1 MIAKI
6 LILATVAV
14 ANARHVVVET
24 EGASTTSD
32 LCPAQGH
39 HLLPHEWD
47 CTKFYYCEYGQK
59 WVTPRDCAPGTEFS
73 YEIQTCTH
81 PVAANCQLSGV
92 PPTSEESE
100 ESAETEAPTEVPST
114 EAATLGPVITT
125 EAPTEVPSTEAATL
139 GPVITT
145 EAPTEV
151 PSTEAATLGPV
162 ITTEAPTE
170 VPSTEAATL
179 GPVITTEAPTEVPS
193 TEAATLGPVI
203 TTEAPTEVPSTEA
216 ATLGPVIT
224 TEAPTEVPSTEA
236 ATLGP
241 VITTEAATEVPSTE
255 AATLG
260 PVMTTEAPTEVPS
273 TEAATLGPVMTTEAP
288 TEVPST
294 EAATLGPVIT
304 TEASTEVPST
314 EAATLGPVMTTEA
327 PTEIP
332 STEAAT
338 LGPVITTEAPT
349 EIPSTEAATLSPAIT
364 TEAATEATTEA
375 ATEAPEVELLPNG
388 CPVDFDIHQLLPHE
402 TRCDQFYYCVFGEKV
417 VRDCP
422 PNTAFNPALQV
433 CDHPE
438 NVDCVNASGSSDE
451 ASGSSETSE
460 EAPESSETSGEDLEG
475 SGEVDIGV
483 EEFLPNGC
491 PADFDVHKLLPH
503 DYECAKFYYC
513 VFGEKVER
521 DCAPGT
527 YFSPALQ
534 VCDFPENVVCVGKAG
549 SSIEASSEEKSAS
562 EEVGPTLPNGC
573 PADFDV
579 HQLLP
584 HESDCAKFYY
594 CVFGE
599 KVERDCAPGTH
610 FSPTLQVCVWPEDA
624 GCANAGSNENESTG
638 SAENGNS
645 QENSDENGN
654 SEETNNSSEEVTTTT
669 TAAPETDPTTP
680 ATNSTT
686 PAPITLPT
694 EAPEIELLP
703 NGCPADFDVHQL
715 LPHESDCAKFYYCVF
730 GEKVERDCAPGTHF
744 SPTLQVCVWPEDAGC
759 ANAGSNENE
768 STGSAENGNSQE
780 NSDENGNSEETDNS
794 SEEVTTTTT
803 AAPETDPTTPAT
815 DSTTPA
821 PITLPTE
828 APEIE
833 LLPNGCPADFD
844 VHQLLP
850 HESDCAKFYYCVFG
864 EKVERDC
871 APGTHFSPTLQVCV
885 WPEDAGCANAGSNEN
900 ESTGSA
906 ENGNSQEN
914 GDENGNSEE
923 TDNSSEEV
931 TTTTTAAPE
940 TDPITPATDPTTP
953 ATNSTT
959 PAPITLPTEAP
970 EIELLPNGCPAD
982 FDVHQLLPHESDCAK
997 FYYCV
1002 FGEKVERDC
1011 APGTHFSPTLQVCVW
1026 PEDAGCANAG
1036 SNENE
1041 STGSAENGNSQENSD
1056 ENGNSEETDNSSE
1069 EVTTTTTAA
1078 PETDPTTPATDS
1090 TTPAPITLPTEAPE
1104 IELLP
1109 NGCPA
1114 DFDVHQL
1121 LPHESDCAKF
1131 YYCVFGEK
1139 VERDCAPGTHF
1150 SPTLQVCVWPEDAG
1164 CANAGSNENES
1175 TGSAENGNSQEN
1187 SDENGNSEETD
1198 NSSEEVTTTTT
1209 AAPETDP
1216 TTPATD
1222 STTPA
1227 PITLPTEA
1235 PEIELLPNGCP
1246 ADFDVHQ
1253 LLPHESDC
1261 AKFYYCV
1268 FGEKVERECAPGT
1281 HFSPTLQVC
1290 VWPEDAG
1297 CANAGSNE
1305 NESTGS
1311 AENGNSQENSDENG
1325 NSEETDNS
1333 SEEVTTTTTA
1343 APETDPT
1350 TPATDPTTPAT
1361 NSTTPAPI
1369 TLPTEAPEIEL
1380 LPNGCPADFDVH
1392 QLLPH
1397 ESDCA
1402 KFYYCVFGEKVER
1415 DCAPGTHFNPTLQV
1429 CDRPENAGCA
1439 NIGGGEG
1446 SGDSAENGSQDAS
1459 NENNNQE
1466 SGANES
1472 AESGSQQ
1479 ESDKCKTACNV
1490 GAWAHEHDCD
1500 KFWRC
1505 DGENA
1510 VLGTCAEGLHF
1521 NVQTQT
1527 CDFICNAGCVRDDV
1541 QSTAEKEG
1549 LKLFLPWNKVD
1560 KTIRK
1565 LYLGQ

>member
-1 MIAKI
+1 MIGKI

-14 ANARHVVVET
+14 ANARYVIEEV

-73 YEIQTCTH
+73 YEIQTCVH
-81 PVAANCQLSGV
+81 PDNANCQLPRV
-92 PPTSEESE
+92 PPSSEESE

-114 EAATLGPVITT
+114 EAATV
-125 EAPTEVPSTEAATL
+125 
-139 GPVITT
+139 
-145 EAPTEV
+145 
-151 PSTEAATLGPV
+151 
-162 ITTEAPTE
+162 
-170 VPSTEAATL
+170 
-179 GPVITTEAPTEVPS
+179 
-193 TEAATLGPVI
+193 
-203 TTEAPTEVPSTEA
+203 
-216 ATLGPVIT
+216 
-224 TEAPTEVPSTEA
+224 
-236 ATLGP
+236 GP
-241 VITTEAATEVPSTE
+241 VITTEAATEPETEATTTEAATEPETEATTTEAATEPETEATTTEAPIQSTE
-255 AATLG
+255 AAT
-260 PVMTTEAPTEVPS
+260 V
-273 TEAATLGPVMTTEAP
+273 
-288 TEVPST
+288 
-294 EAATLGPVIT
+294 GPVIT
-304 TEASTEVPST
+304 TEAATEPETEATTTEAPIQST
-314 EAATLGPVMTTEA
+314 EAATV
-327 PTEIP
+327 
-332 STEAAT
+332 
-338 LGPVITTEAPT
+338 GPVITTEAAT
-349 EIPSTEAATLSPAIT
+349 EPETEATTTEAPIQSTEAATVGPVIT

-375 ATEAPEVELLPNG
+375 ATEAPELELLPNG
-388 CPVDFDIHQLLPHE
+388 CPVDFDVHQLLPHE
-402 TRCDQFYYCVFGEKV
+402 TRCDKFYYCVFGEKL

-422 PNTAFNPALQV
+422 PNTAFNPAIQV
-433 CDHPE
+433 CDDPA
-438 NVDCVNASGSSDE
+438 NVDCVNASGSSETSDE
-451 ASGSSETSE
+451 ASGSLETSD
-460 EAPESSETSGEDLEG
+460 ESSGDLEG
-475 SGEVDIGV
+475 SGEIDIEV
-483 EEFLPNGC
+483 EELLPNGC

-503 DYECAKFYYC
+503 ESDCSKFYYC
-513 VFGEKVER
+513 VFGETVER
-521 DCAPGT
+521 ECGPETLFNAE
-527 YFSPALQ
+527 LE
-534 VCDFPENVVCVGKAG
+534 VCDWPENVVCANAG
-549 SSIEASSEEKSAS
+549 SNENESTGSAENGNSQETSEESGASNEETNNSSEEATTTAAPETDATTSAPLTL
-562 EEVGPTLPNGC
+562 PTEAPEIELLPNGC

-594 CVFGE
+594 CVFGD
-599 KVERDCAPGTH
+599 KVERDCASGTH
-610 FSPTLQVCVWPEDA
+610 FNPTLQVCDWPQNA

-645 QENSDENGN
+645 QETTEEGGASN
-654 SEETNNSSEEVTTTT
+654 EETNNSSEEATT
-669 TAAPETDPTTP
+669 TAAPETDATTL
-680 ATNSTT
+680 
-686 PAPITLPT
+686 APITLPT

-730 GEKVERDCAPGTHF
+730 GDKVERDCASGTHF
-744 SPTLQVCVWPEDAGC
+744 NPTLQVCDWPQNAGC

-780 NSDENGNSEETDNS
+780 TTEEGGASNEETNNS
-794 SEEVTTTTT
+794 SEEATTT
-803 AAPETDPTTPAT
+803 AAPETDATTL
-815 DSTTPA
+815 A

-864 EKVERDC
+864 DKVERDC
-871 APGTHFSPTLQVCV
+871 ASGTHFNPTLQVCD
-885 WPEDAGCANAGSNEN
+885 WPQNAGCANAGSNEN

-906 ENGNSQEN
+906 ENGNSQETTEEGGASN
-914 GDENGNSEE
+914 EE
-923 TDNSSEEV
+923 TNNSSEEA
-931 TTTTTAAPE
+931 TTTAAPE
-940 TDPITPATDPTTP
+940 TDATTL
-953 ATNSTT
+953 
-959 PAPITLPTEAP
+959 APITLPTEAP

-1002 FGEKVERDC
+1002 FGDKVERDC
-1011 APGTHFSPTLQVCVW
+1011 ASGTHFNPTLQVCDW
-1026 PEDAGCANAG
+1026 PQNAGCANAG

-1041 STGSAENGNSQENSD
+1041 STGSAENGNSQET
-1056 ENGNSEETDNSSE
+1056 SEESGASNEETNNSSE
-1069 EVTTTTTAA
+1069 EATTTAA
-1078 PETDPTTPATDS
+1078 PETDATTL
-1090 TTPAPITLPTEAPE
+1090 APITLPTEAPE

-1131 YYCVFGEK
+1131 YYCVFGDK
-1139 VERDCAPGTHF
+1139 VERDCASGTHF
-1150 SPTLQVCVWPEDAG
+1150 NPTLQVCDWPQNAG

-1175 TGSAENGNSQEN
+1175 TGSAENGNSQET
-1187 SDENGNSEETD
+1187 SEESGASNEETN
-1198 NSSEEVTTTTT
+1198 NSSEEATTT
-1209 AAPETDP
+1209 AAPETDA
-1216 TTPATD
+1216 TTL
-1222 STTPA
+1222 A

-1268 FGEKVERECAPGT
+1268 FGDKVERDCASGT
-1281 HFSPTLQVC
+1281 HFNPTLQVC
-1290 VWPEDAG
+1290 DWPQNAG
-1297 CANAGSNE
+1297 CANTGSNE

-1311 AENGNSQENSDENG
+1311 AENGNSQET
-1325 NSEETDNS
+1325 SEESGASNEETNNS
-1333 SEEVTTTTTA
+1333 SEEATTTA
-1343 APETDPT
+1343 APETDATTSAPITLPT
-1350 TPATDPTTPAT
+1350 DAPELEATTTAAPETDATTSAPITLPTDAPEIEAT
-1361 NSTTPAPI
+1361 TTAAPETDATTSAPI

-1439 NIGGGEG
+1439 NADSGEG
-1446 SGDSAENGSQDAS
+1446 SGDSAENGSQESGEGSGDS
-1459 NENNNQE
+1459 NENNSEESGSGDSAENGSQE
-1466 SGANES
+1466 SGASES
-1472 AESGSQQ
+1472 AENGSQE
-1479 ESDKCKTACNV
+1479 ESDKCKTSCNV
-1490 GAWAHEHDCD
+1490 AAWAHEHDCD

-1510 VLGTCAEGLHF
+1510 VLGTCSEGLHF
-1521 NVQTQT
+1521 NAQSQT

-1541 QSTAEKEG
+1541 QSTGEKEG
-1549 LKLFLPWNKVD
+1549 LKLFLPWDKVD
-1560 KTIRK
+1560 NTIRK
-1565 LYLGQ
+1565 LYLGQN